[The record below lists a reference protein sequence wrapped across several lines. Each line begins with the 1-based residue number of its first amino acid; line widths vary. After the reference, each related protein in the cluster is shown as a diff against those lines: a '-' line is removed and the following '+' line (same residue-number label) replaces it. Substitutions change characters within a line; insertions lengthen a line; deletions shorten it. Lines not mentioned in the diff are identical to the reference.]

1 MRIAVLLALV
11 ALAPAAR
18 AQSCHGNNA
27 ASTLQGLAAAL
38 QLSAASSQLSVA
50 LHQLSRNECRQDADC
65 NGRYRC
71 SAQQCVAVADGPAQ
85 HEQQAALFLR
95 TRAVELR
102 EELAL
107 GKGPVIDGLAGAQG
121 RPPAELGKVL
131 KANRVALRALIGDGS
146 DPGWSTRFLAHLDSL
161 S

>member
-1 MRIAVLLALV
+1 MRLAAVLVFVALV
-11 ALAPAAR
+11 PAAH
-18 AQSCHGNNA
+18 AQACHANNA
-27 ASTLQGLAAAL
+27 ATALQGIAAGL
-38 QLSAASSQLSVA
+38 QLSVASSQLSVA
-50 LHQLSRNECRQDADC
+50 LHQLSRTECRQDADC

-71 SAQQCVAVADGPAQ
+71 SAQQCVAVGDGPSQ
-85 HEQQAALFLR
+85 HEQQAAIFLR
-95 TRAVELR
+95 ARAVELR

-121 RPPAELGKVL
+121 KPPAELGKVL

-146 DPGWSTRFLAHLDSL
+146 DPAWSTRFLAHLDTL